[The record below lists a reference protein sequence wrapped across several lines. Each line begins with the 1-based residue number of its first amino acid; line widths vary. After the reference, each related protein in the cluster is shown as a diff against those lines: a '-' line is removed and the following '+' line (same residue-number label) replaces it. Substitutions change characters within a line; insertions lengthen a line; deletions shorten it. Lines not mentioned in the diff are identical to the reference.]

1 MCPSSSLVLEAS
13 LNWYKNRWLKDLRS
27 ARPSNYICLF
37 RRPLSEYKME
47 ADLRSKCAAAAQAEE
62 EAEGGRTKL
71 HLVVLGHV
79 DAGKS
84 TLMGRL
90 LHELG

>member
-1 MCPSSSLVLEAS
+1 MNGFVRGRNHSGSRFSMVQSSD
-13 LNWYKNRWLKDLRS
+13 KGD
-27 ARPSNYICLF
+27 C

-47 ADLRSKCAAAAQAEE
+47 ADLKRKCAEAA
-62 EAEGGRTKL
+62 EAEAATSGGRMKL

>member
-1 MCPSSSLVLEAS
+1 MQESLQRAFYRELS
-13 LNWYKNRWLKDLRS
+13 NWWQAQR
-27 ARPSNYICLF
+27 
-37 RRPLSEYKME
+37 RRPLSEYRPE
-47 ADLRSKCAAAAQAEE
+47 PDVAAALE
-62 EAEGGRTKL
+62 EAAAREGAGGGGQARL

-90 LHELG
+90 LHELGCAPCS